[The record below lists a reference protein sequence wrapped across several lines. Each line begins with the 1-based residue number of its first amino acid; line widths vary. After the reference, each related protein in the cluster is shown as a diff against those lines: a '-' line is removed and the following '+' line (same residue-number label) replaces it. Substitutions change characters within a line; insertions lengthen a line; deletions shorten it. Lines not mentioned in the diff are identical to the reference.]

1 MISGTPSV
9 NFQMVLLFYKSCRVG
24 QISFHAPDRARKK
37 MGAQNQSALLIETQL
52 EKLLFDLYYLKERNC
67 LRDKFSRIL
76 ANFYKSTG
84 SKFVKLNPRMF
95 VAVVVVVLLL
105 LLLLLLLLFLFTRSS
120 KFYINIS
127 TLGFLSINAVHVKN
141 IL

>member
-1 MISGTPSV
+1 MISATPSV
-9 NFQMVLLFYKSCRVG
+9 NFQMVLLFYMSCRGG
-24 QISFHAPDRARKK
+24 QISFYAPDRARKK

-84 SKFVKLNPRMF
+84 SKFVKLNPRIF
-95 VAVVVVVLLL
+95 VAVVVVVVC
-105 LLLLLLLLFLFTRSS
+105 LLLLLLFLFTRSS

>member
-1 MISGTPSV
+1 MISATPSV
-9 NFQMVLLFYKSCRVG
+9 NFQMVLLFYMSCRGG
-24 QISFHAPDRARKK
+24 QISFYAPDRARKK

-84 SKFVKLNPRMF
+84 SKFVKLNPRIF
-95 VAVVVVVLLL
+95 VAVVVVVVF
-105 LLLLLLLLFLFTRSS
+105 LLLLLLFLFTRSS

>member
-1 MISGTPSV
+1 MISATPSV
-9 NFQMVLLFYKSCRVG
+9 NFQMVLLFYISCRGG
-24 QISFHAPDRARKK
+24 QISFYAPDRARKK

-84 SKFVKLNPRMF
+84 SKFVKLNPRIF
-95 VAVVVVVLLL
+95 VAVVVVVVF
-105 LLLLLLLLFLFTRSS
+105 LLLLLLFLFTRSS

>member
-1 MISGTPSV
+1 MISATPSV
-9 NFQMVLLFYKSCRVG
+9 NFQMVLLFYMSCRGG
-24 QISFHAPDRARKK
+24 QISFYAPDRARKK

-84 SKFVKLNPRMF
+84 SKFVKLNPRIF
-95 VAVVVVVLLL
+95 VAVVVVVFFF
-105 LLLLLLLLFLFTRSS
+105 LLLLLFLFTRSS

>member
-1 MISGTPSV
+1 MISATPSV
-9 NFQMVLLFYKSCRVG
+9 NFQMVLLFYMSCRGG
-24 QISFHAPDRARKK
+24 QISFYAPDRARKK

-84 SKFVKLNPRMF
+84 SKFVKLNPRIF
-95 VAVVVVVLLL
+95 VAVAVVVFCCCCCCCCCCCFCLPEVANFTLT
-105 LLLLLLLLFLFTRSS
+105 FL
-120 KFYINIS
+120 
-127 TLGFLSINAVHVKN
+127 H
-141 IL
+141 

>member
-1 MISGTPSV
+1 MISATPSV
-9 NFQMVLLFYKSCRVG
+9 NFQMVLLFYMSCRGG
-24 QISFHAPDRARKK
+24 QISFYAPDRARKK

-84 SKFVKLNPRMF
+84 SKFVKLNPRIF
-95 VAVVVVVLLL
+95 VAVVVVVFCCCCRCCCCCFCLPEVANFTLT
-105 LLLLLLLLFLFTRSS
+105 FL
-120 KFYINIS
+120 
-127 TLGFLSINAVHVKN
+127 H
-141 IL
+141 

>member
-1 MISGTPSV
+1 MISATPSV
-9 NFQMVLLFYKSCRVG
+9 NFQMVLLFYKSCRGG
-24 QISFHAPDRARKK
+24 QISFYAPDRARKK

-84 SKFVKLNPRMF
+84 SKFVKLNPRIF
-95 VAVVVVVLLL
+95 VAVVVVV

>member
-1 MISGTPSV
+1 MISATPSV
-9 NFQMVLLFYKSCRVG
+9 NFQMVLLFYMSCRGG
-24 QISFHAPDRARKK
+24 QISFYAPDRARKK

-84 SKFVKLNPRMF
+84 SKFVKLNPRIF
-95 VAVVVVVLLL
+95 VAVVVVVV
-105 LLLLLLLLFLFTRSS
+105 FVVVVVVVFVYQ
-120 KFYINIS
+120 K
-127 TLGFLSINAVHVKN
+127 
-141 IL
+141 

>member
-1 MISGTPSV
+1 MISATPSV
-9 NFQMVLLFYKSCRVG
+9 NFQMVLLFYMSCRGG
-24 QISFHAPDRARKK
+24 QISFYAPDRARKK

-84 SKFVKLNPRMF
+84 SKFVKLNPRIF
-95 VAVVVVVLLL
+95 VAVVVIVVF
-105 LLLLLLLLFLFTRSS
+105 LLLLLLFLFTRSS

>member
-1 MISGTPSV
+1 MISATPSV
-9 NFQMVLLFYKSCRVG
+9 NFQMVLLFYKSCRGG
-24 QISFHAPDRARKK
+24 QISFYAPDRARKK

-84 SKFVKLNPRMF
+84 SKFVKLNPRIF
-95 VAVVVVVLLL
+95 VAVVVVVVF
-105 LLLLLLLLFLFTRSS
+105 LLLLLLFLFTRSS

>member
-1 MISGTPSV
+1 MISATPSV
-9 NFQMVLLFYKSCRVG
+9 NFQMVLLFYMSCRGG
-24 QISFHAPDRARKK
+24 QISFYAPDRARKK

-52 EKLLFDLYYLKERNC
+52 EKLLFDLYYLKDRNC

-84 SKFVKLNPRMF
+84 SKFVKLNPRIF
-95 VAVVVVVLLL
+95 VAVVVVVF
-105 LLLLLLLLFLFTRSS
+105 LLLLLLLFLFTRSS

>member
-1 MISGTPSV
+1 MISATPSV
-9 NFQMVLLFYKSCRVG
+9 NFQMVLLFYMSCRGG
-24 QISFHAPDRARKK
+24 QISFYAPDRARKK

-84 SKFVKLNPRMF
+84 SKFVKLNPRIF
-95 VAVVVVVLLL
+95 VAVVVVVVFF
-105 LLLLLLLLFLFTRSS
+105 LLLLLFLFTRSS

>member
-9 NFQMVLLFYKSCRVG
+9 NFQMVLLFYKSCRGG
-24 QISFHAPDRARKK
+24 QISFYAPDRARKK

-84 SKFVKLNPRMF
+84 SKFVKLNPRIF
-95 VAVVVVVLLL
+95 VAVVVVVVF
-105 LLLLLLLLFLFTRSS
+105 LLLLLLFLFTRSS

>member
-1 MISGTPSV
+1 MISATPSV
-9 NFQMVLLFYKSCRVG
+9 NFQMVLLFYMSCRGG
-24 QISFHAPDRARKK
+24 QISFYAPDRARKK

-84 SKFVKLNPRMF
+84 SKFVKLNPRIF
-95 VAVVVVVLLL
+95 VAVVVVVV
-105 LLLLLLLLFLFTRSS
+105 LLLLLLLFLFTRSS

>member
-1 MISGTPSV
+1 MISATPSV
-9 NFQMVLLFYKSCRVG
+9 NFQMVLLFYMSCRGG
-24 QISFHAPDRARKK
+24 QISFYAPDRARKK

-84 SKFVKLNPRMF
+84 SKFVKLNPRIF
-95 VAVVVVVLLL
+95 VAVVVVVVF
-105 LLLLLLLLFLFTRSS
+105 LLLLLLFLFTRSS
-120 KFYINIS
+120 KFYINIA

>member
-1 MISGTPSV
+1 MISATPSV
-9 NFQMVLLFYKSCRVG
+9 NFRMVLLFYMSCRGG
-24 QISFHAPDRARKK
+24 QISFYAPDRARKK

-84 SKFVKLNPRMF
+84 SKFVKLNPRIF
-95 VAVVVVVLLL
+95 VAVVVIVVF
-105 LLLLLLLLFLFTRSS
+105 LLLLLLFLFTRSS

>member
-1 MISGTPSV
+1 MISATPSV
-9 NFQMVLLFYKSCRVG
+9 NFQMVLLFYMSCRGG
-24 QISFHAPDRARKK
+24 QISFYAPDRARKK

-84 SKFVKLNPRMF
+84 SKFVKLNPRIF
-95 VAVVVVVLLL
+95 VAVVVVVVFLLL
-105 LLLLLLLLFLFTRSS
+105 LLFFLFTRSS

>member
-1 MISGTPSV
+1 MISATPSV
-9 NFQMVLLFYKSCRVG
+9 NFQMVLLFYMSCRGG
-24 QISFHAPDRARKK
+24 QISFYAPDRARKK
-37 MGAQNQSALLIETQL
+37 MGAQNQSAILIETQL

-84 SKFVKLNPRMF
+84 SKFVKLNPRIF
-95 VAVVVVVLLL
+95 VAVVVVVVF
-105 LLLLLLLLFLFTRSS
+105 LLLLLLFLFTRSS

>member
-1 MISGTPSV
+1 MISATPSV
-9 NFQMVLLFYKSCRVG
+9 NFQMVLLFYMSCRGG
-24 QISFHAPDRARKK
+24 QISFYAPDRARKK

-76 ANFYKSTG
+76 TNFYKSTG
-84 SKFVKLNPRMF
+84 SKFVKLNPRIF
-95 VAVVVVVLLL
+95 VAVVVVVVF
-105 LLLLLLLLFLFTRSS
+105 LLLLLLFLFTRSS

>member
-1 MISGTPSV
+1 MISATPSV
-9 NFQMVLLFYKSCRVG
+9 NFQMVLLFYMSCRGG
-24 QISFHAPDRARKK
+24 QISFYAPDRARKK

-67 LRDKFSRIL
+67 LRDKFSRML

-84 SKFVKLNPRMF
+84 SKFVKLNPRIF
-95 VAVVVVVLLL
+95 VAVVVVVFF
-105 LLLLLLLLFLFTRSS
+105 LLLLLLFLFTRSS